1 MRIRTRVPK
10 NLRRRVKCGCNQI
23 DTAVSIKVGRDQ
35 ATMHSGSCKRCPWI
49 EVPIPG
55 VVEPDDRS
63 RACGIDFAGQRVTR
77 GSDDVEPAII
87 VEVSEC
93 DSPAREGPG
102 IARQS
107 A

>member
-1 MRIRTRVPK
+1 MRIRARVAK
-10 NLRRRVKCGCNQI
+10 DLRRCVKCGCNQI

-35 ATMHSGSCKRCPWI
+35 ATMHSGSCKRRPWI
-49 EVPIPG
+49 EAAIPG

-77 GSDDVEPAII
+77 GSDDVEPAIVI
-87 VEVSEC
+87 EVGEC
-93 DSPAREGPG
+93 DSPAREGPR